1 MTAQRTWAIIAGGG
15 TAGHVVPALAIGR
28 ALVERGHDPSEILFV
43 GSKRGIDSRLVPPAG
58 FPLVVLPGRGLTK
71 KPSLE
76 NLRSGLA
83 ILRGLMQAMVLVARR
98 RPAVVVSMGGYAA
111 FPCALSAA
119 LLRIP
124 LVLSEQN
131 AVPTRV
137 HRLLARFATASA
149 VPFEGTPLPR
159 PVVTGNPVRAEILA
173 IDRSDVG
180 REAARDALDLPQ
192 ERIVIAAMGGSLGAR
207 RINEAVFG
215 LARAWAS
222 RRDVAIRHAV
232 GERDW
237 DLVPDDLLSATGP
250 LVYQAVKY
258 EDRMELLMAAADVV
272 VSRAGGATVAEL
284 AVVGLPAVLV
294 PLPIAPFDHQA
305 ANAQALVRTGGAV
318 MVRDHELDTARLVT
332 ELEALMA
339 TRGGLPV
346 LGDRLREVARPDAA
360 HAVAAVVEAHARA

>member
-1 MTAQRTWAIIAGGG
+1 
-15 TAGHVVPALAIGR
+15 
-28 ALVERGHDPSEILFV
+28 
-43 GSKRGIDSRLVPPAG
+43 
-58 FPLVVLPGRGLTK
+58 
-71 KPSLE
+71 
-76 NLRSGLA
+76 
-83 ILRGLMQAMVLVARR
+83 
-98 RPAVVVSMGGYAA
+98 MGGYAA
-111 FPCALSAA
+111 FPCAMAA
-119 LLRIP
+119 VLLRIP

-149 VPFEGTPLPR
+149 VPFEGTPLPKS
-159 PVVTGNPVRAEILA
+159 VVTGNPVRVEILA
-173 IDRSDVG
+173 VDRSDAG
-180 REAARDALDLPQ
+180 REAARDLLGLPQ
-192 ERIVIAAMGGSLGAR
+192 ERIVVAAMGGSLGAR

-215 LARAWAS
+215 LAREWTDRA
-222 RRDVAIRHAV
+222 DIAIRHAV

-237 DLVPDDLLSATGP
+237 DLVPSELTAGTAA

-258 EDRMELLMAAADVV
+258 EDRMDLLMAAADVC

-318 MVRDHELDTARLVT
+318 MVRDHELHTARLAT

-339 TRGGLPV
+339 ARGGLPA
-346 LGDRLREVARPDAA
+346 LGERLREVARPDAA
-360 HAVAAVVEAHARA
+360 DAVAAVVEAHARG

>member
-1 MTAQRTWAIIAGGG
+1 MARTWAIIAGGG

-28 ALVERGHDPSEILFV
+28 ALVERGHDPDEILFV

-71 KPSLE
+71 KLSID
-76 NLRSGLA
+76 NLRSVLA
-83 ILRGLMQAMVLVARR
+83 ILRGLLQAMVLVARR

-149 VPFEGTPLPR
+149 VPFEGTPLPK

-173 IDRSDVG
+173 VDRGDVG
-180 REAARDALDLPQ
+180 REAARDELGLPQ

-215 LARAWAS
+215 LARGWAG
-222 RRDVAIRHAV
+222 RRDVAIRHVV

-237 DLVPDDLLSATGP
+237 DLVPDELRSGAGSP

-258 EDRMELLMAAADVV
+258 EERMDLLMAAADVA

-284 AVVGLPAVLV
+284 AVVGLPAILV

-318 MVRDHELDTARLVT
+318 MVRDHELDTDRLVA

-339 TRGGLPV
+339 TRGGLSV
-346 LGDRLREVARPDAA
+346 LGERLREVARPDAA
-360 HAVAAVVEAHARA
+360 DAVAAVVEASARG